1 MPSHFETIKQA
12 SRFLRGSIAEG
23 LADTVTGAI
32 SEDDN
37 KLLKFHGSYQQDDRD
52 IRDER
57 RRQKL
62 EPAYA
67 FMVRARLPGG
77 VMTTAQWLA
86 FDKIAG
92 DYASS
97 GLRITTRQTFQW
109 HGIIKRDLKPTI
121 AAIDAAMASTIAAC
135 GDVNRNVV
143 CNANPVESR
152 AHEEAYA
159 WAVRLSEHLKPKTRA
174 YHEIW
179 LDGEKLVGEE
189 RAEQEAILADSTQ
202 RLPLVSSPDGASL
215 AGVAGAAHAK
225 NVKVSP
231 AISIFEPANVLEGPH
246 LSRGSSVLSELNTP
260 SEGDAIEAVAVSTTG
275 SPVDA
280 GPHAVENDSPE
291 VEPLYGPTYLP
302 RKFKIGLAIPP
313 LNDVDVF
320 AQDLGLI
327 AIVEEDGR
335 LAGFNVAI
343 GGGMGASQGDPS
355 TYPRLADVI
364 GFVPPEQLLELA
376 ETVIAVQRDWGDR
389 EERKHA
395 RLKYT
400 IDRHGLAA
408 FKAELELRLSFAL
421 QSDRAFRFDHNG
433 DRYGWIEGHAG
444 RWHLTLQVEAGRLLD
459 IEAHTWLGGMRELAA
474 IHKGDIR
481 LTCNQNLIIAN
492 VAAADRA
499 AIDALVARHGMDG
512 YRKHSAIRQHAIA
525 CVALPTCGLAMA
537 ESERYLPQLLPKL
550 EALLDRHGL
559 IDAPILL
566 RLSGC
571 PNGCSRPYLGEIALI
586 GRAPGRYDLRL
597 GADFRGQRLN
607 QLHRENVDEADLLKV
622 LDELFARFAAERT
635 AGEHFGDFLLRAAV
649 MSQPRQILLKV
660 NA

>member
-1 MPSHFETIKQA
+1 MPSHFEIIKQE

-37 KLLKFHGSYQQDDRD
+37 KLLKFHGSYLQDDRD

-109 HGIIKRDLKPTI
+109 HGIIKRDLKSTI

-143 CNANPVESR
+143 CTPNPVESQ

-174 YHEIW
+174 YHELW

-189 RAEQEAILADSTQ
+189 
-202 RLPLVSSPDGASL
+202 
-215 AGVAGAAHAK
+215 
-225 NVKVSP
+225 
-231 AISIFEPANVLEGPH
+231 
-246 LSRGSSVLSELNTP
+246 
-260 SEGDAIEAVAVSTTG
+260 
-275 SPVDA
+275 
-280 GPHAVENDSPE
+280 E

-313 LNDVDVF
+313 LNDIDVF

-327 AIVEEDGR
+327 AIVEDGR

-343 GGGMGASQGDPS
+343 GGGMGASHGDPS
-355 TYPRLADVI
+355 TYPRLADLI
-364 GFVPPEQLLELA
+364 GFVPPEQLLALA

-408 FKAELELRLSFAL
+408 FKAELEQRLGFAL
-421 QSDRAFRFDHNG
+421 QPERAFRFDHNG
-433 DRYGWIEGHAG
+433 DRYGWIEGHVG

-459 IEAHTWLGGMRELAA
+459 TEEHTWLSGMRELAA

-499 AIDALVARHGMDG
+499 VIDALVARHGMDG

-537 ESERYLPQLLPKL
+537 ESERYLPQLLPKM

-597 GADFRGQRLN
+597 GADFRGRRLN
-607 QLHRENVDEADLLKV
+607 QLYRENVDEVALLEV
-622 LDELFARFAAERT
+622 LDQLFARYAGERLT
-635 AGEHFGDFLLRAAV
+635 GEHFGDFLLRAAV
-649 MSQPRQILLKV
+649 LSQPRQIPLKV